1 MNPRN
6 LKKTRTMFQDLLKH
20 QWVIITLFGGAAAAL
35 YFILYYIDLWRPR
48 KTRDDDP
55 EAHDTNYMSANQA
68 IPWSI
73 KMIILVVVVFMIL
86 YTLVMF
92 NNPKNW

>member
-1 MNPRN
+1 
-6 LKKTRTMFQDLLKH
+6 MFQDLLKH
-20 QWVIITLFGGAAAAL
+20 QWIILTLLGGTAAVL

-48 KTRDDDP
+48 KMKESDP

-68 IPWSI
+68 IPWSV
-73 KMIILVVVVFMIL
+73 KMIILVVFVFMLL
-86 YTLVMF
+86 YTVVMI